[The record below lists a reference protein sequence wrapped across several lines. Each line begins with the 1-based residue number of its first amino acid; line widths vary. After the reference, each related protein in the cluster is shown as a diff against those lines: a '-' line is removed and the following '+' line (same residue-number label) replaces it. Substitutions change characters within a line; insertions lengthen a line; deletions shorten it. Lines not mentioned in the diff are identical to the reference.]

1 MSDPVRPVTIRDG
14 RSGDVEAI
22 VQFNQQL
29 AAETESKQLD
39 GDVVRSGVRRALA
52 RPSLCRYFLA
62 CDSERP
68 VGQAMVTYEWS
79 DWRDGVLWWLQ
90 SVYVHPDWRR
100 RGVLRR
106 LHEHILHTAR
116 RLPDI
121 RGVRLYVDRD
131 NIGAMEAYRRLGFR
145 AAGYEVWEVD
155 V

>member
-1 MSDPVRPVTIRDG
+1 MADPVRPVTIRDAA
-14 RSGDVEAI
+14 SGDVEAI
-22 VQFNQQL
+22 VGFNLQL
-29 AAETESKQLD
+29 AAQTESKQLD
-39 GDVVRSGVRRALA
+39 AEVVRSGVRRALA

-106 LHEHILHTAR
+106 LHEHILQTAR
-116 RLPDI
+116 RTADAC
-121 RGVRLYVDRD
+121 GVRLYVERE
-131 NIGAMEAYRRLGFR
+131 NNSAREAYRRLGFR
-145 AAGYEVWEVD
+145 PAGYEVWEVD